1 LPVSDAKGCGAL
13 PGGAAPGVAM
23 PNGNID
29 LLRANIAQTA

>member
-1 LPVSDAKGCGAL
+1 MRRDAAPCRA
-13 PGGAAPGVAM
+13 GAAPGVAM